1 MSGANTEVSFD
12 QPKTEVDCLP
22 IMPLAWRL
30 LIRPFEPED
39 KTSGGIIKAQET
51 LEAEELL
58 TYVGQIVAMG
68 SQCYKAVTRSGIDL
82 NKEEVKP
89 KVGDWVVYGV
99 YGGTMVRMAGG
110 GKYLIAND
118 DAILGIV
125 RDPLDFKYYI

>member
-1 MSGANTEVSFD
+1 MSEASQEMQFRKPGVEIST
-12 QPKTEVDCLP
+12 LP
-22 IMPLAWRL
+22 IRPLAWRL
-30 LIRPFEPED
+30 LIRPFEPEE
-39 KTSGGIIKAQET
+39 KTAGGIIKPDET
-51 LEAEELL
+51 REAEELL

-82 NKEEVKP
+82 SKEEMKP
-89 KVGDWVVYGV
+89 VVGDWVIYGV
-99 YGGTMVRMAGG
+99 YGGTMVRMKGG